1 MMVKKHNFTH
11 FLRYNAFLCVLN
23 ENGVCLIR
31 QVKLLQ

>member
-1 MMVKKHNFTH
+1 MVKERNFVL

-23 ENGVCLIR
+23 ENGVCLTR